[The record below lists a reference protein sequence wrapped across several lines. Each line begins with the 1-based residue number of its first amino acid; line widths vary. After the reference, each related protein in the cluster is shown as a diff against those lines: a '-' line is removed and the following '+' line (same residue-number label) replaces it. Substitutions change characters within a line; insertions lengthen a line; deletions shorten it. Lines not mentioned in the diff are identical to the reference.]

1 MFKKFACLSD
11 ETERREI
18 FSLLTFNLTLCLRL
32 MEILSL
38 SFLFFGLG
46 WFISQS
52 TASLGPNLGPAA
64 AVALMLV
71 FIALMRLG
79 PLWAREKLGA
89 AFGLSPAEGCL
100 ERALIRQLKPGLWLY
115 LSSLPLLFGLEY
127 LPLWGWT
134 LAALALGLG
143 LLALLNSFPRL
154 WRPGRPRPATEAEIP
169 AELRQR
175 AALWQSRSRLGP
187 EQIWVDDI
195 CSLEAAWPRLEGLGS
210 RLRLVIPGRLVKL
223 PPRELSALASL
234 GLLAA
239 VMRVPQKFL
248 LLKICALCFCLPL
261 AAILIGL
268 LGSALWAYPLLVKAV
283 LVILIWLALALGWLV
298 AQLALNLTSRTLE
311 AQLAA
316 SLMDILPEGPALVRS
331 ALEAA
336 AAQNLEPAQRP
347 AWQDFFRPHLSWE
360 TLLQRAES
368 LAQTKAPQGS
378 AR

>member
-64 AVALMLV
+64 AVALMLI

-89 AFGLSPAEGCL
+89 TFGLSPAEGCL

-143 LLALLNSFPRL
+143 ILLLLNTFPRL
-154 WRPGRPRPATEAEIP
+154 WRPGRLRPAGAEIP

-175 AALWQSRSRLGP
+175 ASLWQSRSHLGP
-187 EQIWVDDI
+187 EQVWVDDN
-195 CSLEAAWPRLEGLGS
+195 CSLEAVWPRLEALGS
-210 RLRLVIPGRLVKL
+210 RLRLIIPRRLLQL

-234 GLLAA
+234 SLLAA

-248 LLKICALCFCLPL
+248 LLKICVLCFCLPL
-261 AAILIGL
+261 AAILIAL

-311 AQLAA
+311 TQLAA

-331 ALEAA
+331 ALELAA
-336 AAQNLEPAQRP
+336 AKNLEPARRP
-347 AWQDFFRPHLSWE
+347 AWQDFFRPHLAWE
-360 TLLQRAES
+360 TLLKRAET
-368 LAQTKAPQGS
+368 LRQKRAHQGS
-378 AR
+378 AH